1 MQEVKEGKEI
11 MKFKQILALVFA
23 IALGYGAGQQ
33 GGKLWATDY
42 PTGGGVGVHP
52 VNLASDVTGE
62 LPHASTSNDAAQV
75 HGLGASVNVL
85 GNLAAS
91 AEFVQRDEAVGG
103 TFSTT
108 DLPVYFDDT
117 ADTYATAYSA
127 APRVV
132 TGGGGNADL
141 IGTTAVSIT
150 TTGFTMRSYGITSG
164 GAAITAEWISLGN

>member
-1 MQEVKEGKEI
+1 

-62 LPHASTSNDAAQV
+62 LPHGSTSDDAANV
-75 HGLGASVNVL
+75 HGLPASVNVL
-85 GNLAAS
+85 GNRDAS
-91 AEFVQRDEAVGG
+91 GEFVARG
-103 TFSTT
+103 TSGSITLGT
-108 DLPVYFDDT
+108 SDLPSYAQSAAVTFGT
-117 ADTYATAYSA
+117 AFSS

-132 TGGGGNADL
+132 MTTEVTSGANALGGGIGNGSL
-141 IGTTAVSIT
+141 T
-150 TTGFTMRSYGITSG
+150 TTGFTGFASSNANAGS
-164 GAAITAEWISLGN
+164 AIYHYIALGT